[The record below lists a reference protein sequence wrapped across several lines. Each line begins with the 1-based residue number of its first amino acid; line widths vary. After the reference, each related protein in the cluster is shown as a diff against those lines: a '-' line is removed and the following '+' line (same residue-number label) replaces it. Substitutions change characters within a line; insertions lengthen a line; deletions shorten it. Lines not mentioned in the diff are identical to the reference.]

1 MTNTIEKTVKE
12 IATEQFDGFSYVFD
26 TWDKADTRLE
36 RLEFPAIVCIMPVSG
51 TTTIRNGKVIDTEN
65 IALAFLDIA
74 PRGADGEDNEEV
86 YTRMKEQGARFIA
99 AINASRKFEPIEQA
113 YYDVICERMSS
124 IVSGIMYQ
132 LQIKQTIG
140 NCV

>member
-1 MTNTIEKTVKE
+1 MNTIEKTVKE
-12 IATEQFDGFSYVFD
+12 IAKEQFDGFSYVFD

-51 TTTIRNGKVIDTEN
+51 TTTIRNGRVTDTEN
-65 IALAFLDIA
+65 IGLAFLDIA

-99 AINASRKFEPIEQA
+99 AINASRKIEPIEQA